1 MSKVHHNITALEN
14 EYTTNAEEI
23 LDLREDIDQFKN
35 ASNNKMQVMQEN
47 FFRVTTSLQALKVKK
62 YNDKVNNVL

>member
-1 MSKVHHNITALEN
+1 MSKVHHNITALKN

-35 ASNNKMQVMQEN
+35 SSNNKMQVMQEN
-47 FFRVTTSLQALKVKK
+47 FSRVTTSLQALKVKK